1 MDKGFEYTV
10 LQKRYTY
17 GHEHVKK
24 CSISVSSEM
33 QIKTPMRYCSYP
45 VRDITKRQTVGSVNE
60 EVEKLEPLYITGVN
74 VKLYSYF
81 GKQFGSSSKL
91 NAELPYDPV
100 IAFLGINQ
108 EK

>member
-1 MDKGFEYTV
+1 MNTEILTSSIKRHITRLKMDKGFEYTV

-45 VRDITKRQTVGSVNE
+45 VREI
-60 EVEKLEPLYITGVN
+60 
-74 VKLYSYF
+74 
-81 GKQFGSSSKL
+81 
-91 NAELPYDPV
+91 
-100 IAFLGINQ
+100 
-108 EK
+108 